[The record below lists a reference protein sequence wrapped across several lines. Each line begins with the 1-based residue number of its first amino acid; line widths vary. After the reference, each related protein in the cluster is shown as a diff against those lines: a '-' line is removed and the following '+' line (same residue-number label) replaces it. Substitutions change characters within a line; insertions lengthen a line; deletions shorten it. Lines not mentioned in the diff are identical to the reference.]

1 MNGSALQTGPA
12 KKSRRFYLVLV
23 AAFLLIAVLIIAV
36 FLNQTV
42 SGPGPVEMAVESDKQ
57 VYLQG
62 EEVNFSVYVNN
73 PHDWNVPYPC
83 SVSYIIGKDGVYVTS
98 IGGGHISYDE
108 LPMFSPNTNTSYQ
121 VLLMPWNQKLPV
133 NGTHVQAEPGNYT
146 LTVTFNG
153 AVDYGD
159 SGNCTFEIR
168 PNS

>member
-1 MNGSALQTGPA
+1 LNGSVLQTGPA

-23 AAFLLIAVLIIAV
+23 TAFLLIVVLIIAV
-36 FLNQTV
+36 FLNQTI

-62 EEVNFSVYVNN
+62 EEVNFAIYVNN
-73 PHDWNVPYPC
+73 PHDWNVPYPV
-83 SVSYIIGKDGVYVTS
+83 SVNYIIGKDGVSVAS
-98 IGGGHISYDE
+98 IGGGQISYSK
-108 LPMFSPNTNTSYQ
+108 LPMFSPNTNTPYQ
-121 VLLMPWNQKLPV
+121 ELLTPWNQKLYV
-133 NGTHVQAEPGNYT
+133 NGTNAQAEPGNYT
-146 LTVTFNG
+146 LTVIFGG